1 MINLQVRNT
10 VGNPGTFLESRVRWP
25 SCQLDARL
33 LKEVF
38 FALYK
43 FPGKVG
49 KFDGKLM
56 INKGKSG
63 ILAGK
68 IF

>member
-1 MINLQVRNT
+1 LNLGSDGLLVN
-10 VGNPGTFLESRVRWP
+10 W
-25 SCQLDARL
+25 DARL